1 MTLLIPLGAAGMVGH
16 WRRAG
21 GPGATRNMLVNGL
34 GAVATGITVLV
45 VLAAKF
51 TQGAWITV
59 LLIPGLL
66 ILMGVVRRHY
76 HDVLQEIRSP
86 SALELTNMAPLL
98 VIVPVQHWNQ
108 IVKKSLRFALTIS
121 PDVRAVH
128 VEAGEGP
135 DALGQEWNRFVEQP
149 AREAGIATP
158 ELVVLPSP
166 YRTILAPI
174 VDYVL
179 EVERTSSHRQIAVL
193 IPELVERHWYHH
205 LLHNKR
211 AAVLKAL
218 LLVKGTRRITV
229 INVPW
234 YLKS

>member
-1 MTLLIPLGAAGMVGH
+1 V
-16 WRRAG
+16 
-21 GPGATRNMLVNGL
+21 
-34 GAVATGITVLV
+34 V

-66 ILMGVVRRHY
+66 VLMGVVRRHY
-76 HDVLQEIRSP
+76 HSVLQEIRSP
-86 SALELTNMAPLL
+86 QALELSNLAPLL
-98 VIVPVQHWNQ
+98 VVVPVQHWNQ
-108 IVKKSLRFALTIS
+108 TVKKSLRFALTIS
-121 PDVRAVH
+121 SEVRAVH
-128 VEAGEGP
+128 VDLEEGP
-135 DALGQEWNRFVEQP
+135 DGIGQEWNRLVEQP
-149 AREAGIATP
+149 AHAAGMATP

-174 VDYVL
+174 VNYVID
-179 EVERTSSHRQIAVL
+179 VERASPDRQIAVL

-218 LLVKGTRRITV
+218 LLVKGNRRITV